1 MSQILRW
8 HVSFLWIYYIDW
20 NWKYSS
26 ILTCDIY
33 YDWYKKRIKQILLI
47 ANWNK
52 KDYGK
57 LFCRLAQNTMFCA
70 IVFHHCIIYYYDVSF
85 CKSSF
90 FKSLSDERLERMIIY
105 NLNKITIVFRFCKN
119 YCKNDKKNVCNSLVF
134 KHPWNIENE
143 TRHN

>member
-20 NWKYSS
+20 NWKYSG
-26 ILTCDIY
+26 IPTCDIHIYLY
-33 YDWYKKRIKQILLI
+33 YVYINRILSIFEIIEEMVLI
-47 ANWNK
+47 VHWNK
-52 KDYGK
+52 KR
-57 LFCRLAQNTMFCA
+57 LREIIFCRLEQNTMFCA

-105 NLNKITIVFRFCKN
+105 NLNKITTSF
-119 YCKNDKKNVCNSLVF
+119 SLGL
-134 KHPWNIENE
+134 
-143 TRHN
+143 